1 MVVLIYFYDDEKR
14 KVYVEEANDEA
25 REAGEERKQEE
36 GLRGLWQSSLRQT

>member
-25 REAGEERKQEE
+25 REEGEEREQ
-36 GLRGLWQSSLRQT
+36 